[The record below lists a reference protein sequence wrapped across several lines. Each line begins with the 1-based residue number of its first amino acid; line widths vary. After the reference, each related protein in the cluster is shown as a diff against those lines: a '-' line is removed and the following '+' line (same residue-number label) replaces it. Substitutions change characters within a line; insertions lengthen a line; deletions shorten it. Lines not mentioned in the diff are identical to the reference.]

1 MARSGDST
9 LLVATRKP
17 VVVNAPAFNLTD
29 GVEALRA
36 IAGLPNISLAVPVSF
51 VLEFERE

>member
-1 MARSGDST
+1 MVFARR
-9 LLVATRKP
+9 VTRYESRTRHVSSFVFKR
-17 VVVNAPAFNLTD
+17 L
-29 GVEALRA
+29 LRA